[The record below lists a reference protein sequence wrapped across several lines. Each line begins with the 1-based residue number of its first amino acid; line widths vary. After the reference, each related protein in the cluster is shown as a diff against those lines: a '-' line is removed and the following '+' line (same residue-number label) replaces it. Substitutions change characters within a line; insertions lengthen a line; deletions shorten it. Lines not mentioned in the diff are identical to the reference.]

1 MKRLLVESEKCLA
14 CRSCEIACAVE
25 HSCSQNIFEAV
36 DEKPS
41 PEYRIYVE
49 DIQGTTAPLQCRH
62 CESAPCLQVCP
73 SKAIIRKELAE
84 PVRILNNL
92 CVGCSSCIIVCPFGV
107 LKLGKDKKIA
117 LKCDL
122 CIERIQENEVPACV
136 NACPTGALKIKTIF
150 SQPDLVGQKQQGL
163 PKNKIEK

>member
-1 MKRLLVESEKCLA
+1 MKRLFVDVEKCLA

-25 HSCSQNIFEAV
+25 HSFSQNLFEAV
-36 DEKPS
+36 NEKPS

>member
-49 DIQGTTAPLQCRH
+49 DIQGTTVTLQCRH

-73 SKAIIRKELAE
+73 SKAIIRKELEE
-84 PVRILNNL
+84 PVKILDDL
-92 CVGCSSCIIVCPFGV
+92 CIGCSFCVIVCPFGV
-107 LKLGKDKKIA
+107 LKSGKDKKIA

-122 CIERIQENEVPACV
+122 CIERIQENEAPACV